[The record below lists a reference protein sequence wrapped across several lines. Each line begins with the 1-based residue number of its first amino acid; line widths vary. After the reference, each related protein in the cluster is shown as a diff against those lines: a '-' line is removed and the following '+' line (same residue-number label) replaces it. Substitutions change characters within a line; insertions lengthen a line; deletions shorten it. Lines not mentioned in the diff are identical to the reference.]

1 MGACETATAS
11 ISRPTSPLD
20 NENEIIQ
27 KREGEAKLK
36 LEDLIDQVQ
45 NRMSELGAQVTGL
58 GDIQRQKDL
67 LAKWIESTEN
77 SVADYLKRPSKFRP
91 DALQMEINM
100 VTDLQ
105 QTLSE
110 KQASLDDTCQRDSSV
125 DFDLKIALETL
136 EGHIIMLLDKRYSQQ
151 GVIEDFRYSY
161 QECQSWFEK
170 LSKSLLDLDSNQYM
184 NSDERLKK
192 LQEIVQDYEQNKDMP
207 LTIEE
212 KGKFVLQEVGE
223 MDQQQINEQTK
234 SVQRRMA
241 DLKKRIDRKRQI
253 IEMAQTGYKNT
264 HMEIKETEKWFSD
277 TYEEFKT
284 LISNPNVSDK
294 LPECKAKVKEVE
306 SKLMVIESLETKIDT
321 ISSDLEASEYDELKK
336 KLTALVEEHK
346 KLVLFAKSSL
356 KSLIESSGYQKKFEN
371 DFSEVQNWLKVKT
384 NEFLKGAEYDP
395 LKTTNMEKKIAR
407 LKKDLSEINEYEEL
421 KVSQVKLGIIS
432 LQKNSDSK
440 VRSQIEK
447 NSKEIDSSL
456 KVLKDHIK
464 KRITDLEEKLEFQRD
479 FETDF
484 DKCVSWLDQAET
496 ILSTEVRGTINI
508 AILDEHHYKF
518 QKLKRDEEENRRR
531 VTEVF
536 EKANKIMEK

>member
-1 MGACETATAS
+1 MG
-11 ISRPTSPLD
+11 
-20 NENEIIQ
+20 
-27 KREGEAKLK
+27 
-36 LEDLIDQVQ
+36 
-45 NRMSELGAQVTGL
+45 
-58 GDIQRQKDL
+58 
-67 LAKWIESTEN
+67 
-77 SVADYLKRPSKFRP
+77 
-91 DALQMEINM
+91 
-100 VTDLQ
+100 
-105 QTLSE
+105 
-110 KQASLDDTCQRDSSV
+110 
-125 DFDLKIALETL
+125 
-136 EGHIIMLLDKRYSQQ
+136 SQQ

-223 MDQQQINEQTK
+223 LDQQQINEQTK

-306 SKLMVIESLETKIDT
+306 SKLMVIESLETKIDP

-356 KSLIESSGYQKKFEN
+356 KSLIESSDYQKKFEN

-407 LKKDLSEINEYEEL
+407 LKLDLSEINEYEES

-456 KVLKDHIK
+456 RVLKDHI
-464 KRITDLEEKLEFQRD
+464 
-479 FETDF
+479 
-484 DKCVSWLDQAET
+484 
-496 ILSTEVRGTINI
+496 
-508 AILDEHHYKF
+508 
-518 QKLKRDEEENRRR
+518 
-531 VTEVF
+531 
-536 EKANKIMEK
+536 